1 MSKIKINYS
10 IKNEYD
16 DITSSTKASLKDEI
30 ITYKEEDKT
39 KVVYDYVNRKLEREN
54 ETMSMI
60 YDFKEGLATITVKNI
75 NSVVKLKLESLEYSN
90 NNYNL
95 VEKYK
100 LEDEIIEYRIEVL
113 S

>member
-1 MSKIKINYS
+1 MARIKINYS

-16 DITSSTKASLKDEI
+16 DITSTTKANIKDEI
-30 ITYKEEDKT
+30 ISYKEEDKT

-54 ETMSMI
+54 ETMSMT
-60 YDFKEGLATITVKNI
+60 YDFKEGLATIIVKNI
-75 NSVVKLKLESLEYSN
+75 NSTVKLKLESIEYSN
-90 NNYNL
+90 NNHNL
-95 VEKYK
+95 IEKYK